1 MRNLSNGIMKRGRTS
16 RRGRAVVGTVLLLP
30 GFGLACAQSSTNPPA
45 DAPKVLSLADAER
58 IAFERNWDLLAA
70 KTGVDLATAQS
81 IIAHEFPN
89 PTANWSTAKIGTHEN
104 GTDLGN
110 DLWERSYDS
119 IATINQ
125 LIEVAGKRSSRQ
137 ASAQAGMLSA
147 EARLADARRLL
158 NSGVTHAYLA
168 ALLAGTNVAILNQ
181 SAGSLRKEAD
191 IAGARLHAGDISE
204 ADKAQIE
211 IAAAQMELQA
221 RTAEST
227 STAARIALDV
237 LLGNTDPHG
246 IWAPGDS
253 LDSLADVSAPAG
265 ELGPG
270 ALRPDLAAAES
281 DVNKARADTRLQKAL
296 RVPDP
301 TLTLGYE
308 HEPPGG
314 GPPVD
319 TFNFGVSF
327 PLPLWNRNRG
337 NIDAALASEKQLR
350 IAMGRV
356 QAQVAADL
364 ASAEDEYD
372 EARARW
378 LRYHDQLVPQSARV
392 RESVA
397 FAYEKGGASLVDL
410 LEAERTDN
418 DIRLAMAQAMS
429 DTAAARADLEAAR
442 NVLTPAQLKTYK

>member
-1 MRNLSNGIMKRGRTS
+1 MKRGRKLG
-16 RRGRAVVGTVLLLP
+16 RGRGIVGAVLLLS
-30 GFGLACAQSSTNPPA
+30 GLGIAAAQSSTNPPS
-45 DAPKVLSLADAER
+45 DAPRLLSLADAER

-70 KTGVDLATAQS
+70 KTGVDLATAQG

-89 PTANWSTAKIGTHEN
+89 PTASWSTAKIGTHEN
-104 GTDLGN
+104 GTELGN
-110 DLWERSYDS
+110 NLWERSYDS
-119 IATINQ
+119 IAAINQ

-137 ASAQAGMLSA
+137 ASAQAGVLSA
-147 EARLADARRLL
+147 GARLADARRLL
-158 NSGVTHAYLA
+158 DSGITHAYLA

-237 LLGNTDPHG
+237 LLGNANPHG

-253 LDSLADVSAPAG
+253 LDSLAVVSAPAG
-265 ELGPG
+265 GLSPG
-270 ALRPDLAAAES
+270 ALRPDLAAAQS
-281 DVNKARADTRLQKAL
+281 DVNKARADFQLQKAL

-337 NIDAALASEKQLR
+337 NIDAALANEEQLR

-364 ASAEDEYD
+364 ANAEDEYD

-378 LRYHDQLVPQSARV
+378 LRYRDQLTPQSAKV

-410 LEAERTDN
+410 LQAERTDN
-418 DIRLAMAQAMS
+418 DVRLATAQAMS
-429 DTAAARADLEAAR
+429 DTAAARADLAAAR
-442 NVLTPAQLKTYK
+442 SVLTPEELKRYK